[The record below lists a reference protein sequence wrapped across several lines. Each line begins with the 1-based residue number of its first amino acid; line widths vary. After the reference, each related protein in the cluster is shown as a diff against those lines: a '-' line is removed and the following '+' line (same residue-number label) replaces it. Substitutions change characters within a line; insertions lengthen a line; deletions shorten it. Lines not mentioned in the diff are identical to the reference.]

1 MQTNTA
7 PIFGKANTKV
17 TGNHS
22 QQSSQKKIQGFIIE
36 IPKDNA
42 YLGRTKNVFVTQ
54 DKSQATAYGSLNA
67 AKVARSHATKNYPQH
82 EFVIT
87 EL

>member
-1 MQTNTA
+1 MNNT
-7 PIFGKANTKV
+7 
-17 TGNHS
+17 
-22 QQSSQKKIQGFIIE
+22 QQKRKGYIIE
-36 IPKDNA
+36 IPDENA
-42 YLGRTKNVFVTQ
+42 YLGRLQNVFVTK

>member
-36 IPKDNA
+36 IPKENA
-42 YLGRTKNVFVTQ
+42 YLGRAHTVFVTQ
-54 DKSQATAYGSLNA
+54 DRSQATPYGSINA
-67 AKVARSHATKNYPQH
+67 VKVALRHAIKNHPQR